1 LIPIEIIRNSVA
13 KKLKDGLSPNLSYHN
28 FHHTVRVVSNALT
41 LAKMENIIDESDLH
55 ILEVAAWM
63 HDIGFLKTYKNHE
76 DAGCQFSKEWLPDFG
91 LDHYEIE
98 KICTLIQ
105 ATKVPQKP
113 TDTLSYILC
122 DADLFYLGSESFFEI
137 SDRLK
142 KEWLHY
148 GIVKNDKE
156 FFEKQLSFLE
166 QHQFFTTTAK
176 IMRNEGKEKILETLQ
191 KNSLV

>member
-1 LIPIEIIRNSVA
+1 LIPIEKIRNSVA
-13 KKLKDGLSPNLSYHN
+13 KELKDGLSPNLTYHN

-41 LAKMENIIDESDLH
+41 LAKMENVLDESDLH
-55 ILEVAAWM
+55 ILEAAAWM

-76 DAGCQFSKEWLPDFG
+76 DIGCQFSREWLPDFG
-91 LDHYEIE
+91 LDQHEIE

-113 TDTLSYILC
+113 TDKLSYILC

-148 GIVKNDKE
+148 GIIKNDKE

-176 IMRNEGKEKILETLQ
+176 IMRNDGKEKILETLQ